1 MIQSYIKELVQYGL
15 NTGLVEKEDTV
26 YTVNALL
33 EFFGLD
39 EYEGELP
46 EAKEGGMPLEEIL
59 KGMKLNEEE
68 EFTTVHNYIDTDEM
82 ILRKGAVSAQKANA

>member
-1 MIQSYIKELVQYGL
+1 MYKRQEVNIVKEIFMIQSYIKELVQYGL

-46 EAKEGGMPLEEIL
+46 EAKEGGCLL
-59 KGMKLNEEE
+59 Y
-68 EFTTVHNYIDTDEM
+68 TSRYV
-82 ILRKGAVSAQKANA
+82 

>member
-33 EFFGLD
+33 EFLGWMSMRENCPRL
-39 EYEGELP
+39 
-46 EAKEGGMPLEEIL
+46 KREEC
-59 KGMKLNEEE
+59 
-68 EFTTVHNYIDTDEM
+68 
-82 ILRKGAVSAQKANA
+82 R